1 MKSELEGYRAIG
13 AKEGYSEAQIEAY
26 GDFIRLCLK
35 QFELAAKR
43 DGGSSDCAK
52 CNVPL
57 RAEWK
62 ELEGDE

>member
-43 DGGSSDCAK
+43 DGGS
-52 CNVPL
+52 
-57 RAEWK
+57 
-62 ELEGDE
+62 DE